1 MSGKDSSLTKSHS
14 SSSLLLNSANLSW
27 TQPSGGILVT
37 PQPPIEPLVTTK
49 SQSTHEII
57 NSLRTTTSNSS
68 LNSLDNFQTISLD
81 NNAINNTTK
90 STQDLNFDAIPHYLL
105 GLQQLSLKDPL
116 IASSSMNDNSFN
128 TTSIADF
135 PQNSNIN
142 QFKIE
147 SNENVS
153 QLESTQTPNSF
164 QSHYFEPNHSR
175 DHSSGEQQMVNYYSQ
190 TMPSLPLSES
200 QSQPQQMSS
209 TPSLPPK
216 GLLSRDYK
224 IKGLYYCL

>member
-1 MSGKDSSLTKSHS
+1 
-14 SSSLLLNSANLSW
+14 LLNSANLSW

-57 NSLRTTTSNSS
+57 NSLRTTTSNLS

-81 NNAINNTTK
+81 NNTNTINNTIK
-90 STQDLNFDAIPHYLL
+90 STQDLNFDAIPDYLL

-116 IASSSMNDNSFN
+116 IASSSINDNSFN

-142 QFKIE
+142 QFKTE
-147 SNENVS
+147 SNENAS

-164 QSHYFEPNHSR
+164 QSHYFQPNYSR
-175 DHSSGEQQMVNYYSQ
+175 DHSSGAQQTVNYYSQ
-190 TMPSLPLSES
+190 TIPSLPLSES
-200 QSQPQQMSS
+200 QSQPQ
-209 TPSLPPK
+209 PPK
-216 GLLSRDYK
+216 GSLSHDFK
-224 IKGLYYCL
+224 IKGLIVFRFHSIIIF

>member
-1 MSGKDSSLTKSHS
+1 M
-14 SSSLLLNSANLSW
+14 
-27 TQPSGGILVT
+27 
-37 PQPPIEPLVTTK
+37 
-49 SQSTHEII
+49 
-57 NSLRTTTSNSS
+57 RTTTSNSS